1 MKKNLIL
8 SAALLLSATAAMA
21 QSGTFTLKAN
31 LKNFGDTVIVFKNR
45 GVKNDTILV
54 KKDKF
59 TYTTTLD
66 KPMSIISQLQVHSA
80 TQSTRWLAS

>member
-31 LKNFGDTVIVFKNR
+31 LKNFGKSNVSLETLYLPNGSIRVFSLDSSSPKSS
-45 GVKNDTILV
+45 ILLI
-54 KKDKF
+54 
-59 TYTTTLD
+59 TASYTLC
-66 KPMSIISQLQVHSA
+66 
-80 TQSTRWLAS
+80 ASLSY

>member
-31 LKNFGDTVIVFKNR
+31 MKNFGDTVIVFKIGR
-45 GVKNDTILV
+45 AHV
-54 KKDKF
+54 
-59 TYTTTLD
+59 
-66 KPMSIISQLQVHSA
+66 
-80 TQSTRWLAS
+80 

>member
-45 GVKNDTILV
+45 GVKNDTVLV
-54 KKDKF
+54 KRISSLIQPLWTSQCLSF
-59 TYTTTLD
+59 
-66 KPMSIISQLQVHSA
+66 SQLQVHSA
-80 TQSTRWLAS
+80 TQNTRWLAS

>member
-31 LKNFGDTVIVFKNR
+31 MKNFGDTVIVFKNR
-45 GVKNDTILV
+45 GGAALR
-54 KKDKF
+54 
-59 TYTTTLD
+59 LQ
-66 KPMSIISQLQVHSA
+66 SQA
-80 TQSTRWLAS
+80 RWSSS